1 MVPNLVS
8 SPVKMTEKP
17 ENYNSY
23 CFLYTASN
31 FQRQTWYTIIARTC
45 SVEKKHEIKHWLK
58 NITMFS

>member
-1 MVPNLVS
+1 
-8 SPVKMTEKP
+8 MTEKP

-31 FQRQTWYTIIARTC
+31 FQRQTWYNIIARAC
-45 SVEKKHEIKHWLK
+45 SVEKKYEIKHWLK